1 MNSSE
6 NRLGCQRK
14 GWKVGKMGEGSEK
27 VQSSGYKVDKSW
39 GSNIHRGQFS
49 SVQFSCSVMSD
60 CLRPHRLQHIR
71 LPCPSASPRAY
82 SNSHPLS

>member
-49 SVQFSCSVMSD
+49 SVQ
-60 CLRPHRLQHIR
+60 LL
-71 LPCPSASPRAY
+71 
-82 SNSHPLS
+82 SHV